1 VDGNVLGGIRLT
13 GIFKIISDSL
23 DDIPVSSRLALAI
36 SKRRDD
42 VNVRV
47 FMNAGN
53 LGMMVLRTS
62 SIMVLEEAE
71 DVSGTAE
78 TRVPEVTS
86 RSGFLQSDVPSSGD
100 TTLREIEICRESDS
114 IKNGQ
119 AGVDTAWPLLCFVPQ
134 AHTYKSAI
142 SVEHTDN

>member
-1 VDGNVLGGIRLT
+1 
-13 GIFKIISDSL
+13 
-23 DDIPVSSRLALAI
+23 
-36 SKRRDD
+36 
-42 VNVRV
+42 
-47 FMNAGN
+47 MNAGN